1 LPLVRQC
8 ADPRCPVLTMGPF
21 CIDHEREAVRRGEVA
36 LLEAMKDAA
45 VLGDERGE
53 RRGLYGAH
61 SSRV

>member
-1 LPLVRQC
+1 
-8 ADPRCPVLTMGPF
+8 MGPF
-21 CIDHEREAVRRGEVA
+21 CIDHEHGAVRRGDVA

-53 RRGLYGAH
+53 RRGLYVAH